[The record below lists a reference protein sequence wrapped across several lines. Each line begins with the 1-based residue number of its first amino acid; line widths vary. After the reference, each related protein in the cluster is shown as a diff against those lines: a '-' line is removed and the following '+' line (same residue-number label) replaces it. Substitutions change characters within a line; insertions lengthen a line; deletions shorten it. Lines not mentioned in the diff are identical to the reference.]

1 MSTPDY
7 TLFSSHLKPYER
19 ELEKL
24 FSGIRREGG
33 EAAPLPFGPLPERS
47 YFICFINRSGSTLLA
62 EALTRTGRMG
72 RPGEI
77 FNPEPIGNLSR
88 SNRLRSLGDYVDWQF
103 RTNTV
108 GGVFG
113 AKAGLH
119 QMAVLAKQGLLARF
133 PEPRFVFVT
142 RRDLVLQAVSLNIA
156 WQTGAWTSRSGAGKA
171 PKFDHAAIA
180 QTLRSI
186 VENQAGFEAF
196 FAAHGITPLRLD
208 YELIESEPERAMRRV
223 CRLVGIERPM
233 RVALPP
239 LTLQR
244 QRTAL
249 NYEWAER
256 FRAVYGP
263 GFPSSAEESA
273 RLPETSSAESR
284 RQEEN

>member
-24 FSGIRREGG
+24 FSGICRESGG
-33 EAAPLPFGPLPERS
+33 SAALPFGPLPEKS
-47 YFICFINRSGSTLLA
+47 YLICFINRSGSTLLA

-77 FNPEPIGNLSR
+77 FNPEPIANLSR
-88 SNRLRSLGDYVDWQF
+88 RNGLRSLGDYVDWQF
-103 RTNTV
+103 RTNTL

-119 QMAVLAKQGLLARF
+119 QIAVLAKQGLLARF
-133 PEPRFVFVT
+133 PNPGFVFVT
-142 RRDLVLQAVSLNIA
+142 RRDLVMQAVSLNIA
-156 WQTGAWTSRSGAGKA
+156 WQTGAWTSRTGAGKE
-171 PKFDHAAIA
+171 PVFEHAAIA
-180 QTLRSI
+180 RTLRSI
-186 VENQAGFEAF
+186 VETQAGFEAF

-233 RVALPP
+233 RVPLPP

-249 NYEWAER
+249 NYDWAER
-256 FRAVYGP
+256 FRALYGP
-263 GFPSSAEESA
+263 GFASSEEPAS
-273 RLPETSSAESR
+273 LLETSPGKP
-284 RQEEN
+284 